1 MTPTSNW
8 RRRPAARPLTSSHPD
23 PVSFA
28 PSIRHGN
35 CLWSSVP
42 PSTAEII
49 GVYCRGVRIEH
60 GGLDDLD
67 GEGLEVGAREG
78 EVAMR
83 RHDRAQEAA
92 VGHELALDGL
102 ALEPGPRGRDADG
115 AVHRGG
121 DAEGEG
127 RQRAQ
132 EVKVKGVEDLH
143 VLAPGDLVRPAAELE
158 PGHMRRPGAGEL
170 GQGEDAEV
178 LPPELAVRLETRIRG
193 TQKQTFGGGQ
203 VIELGRKSS
212 TRQTWI
218 QKGEN
223 VVVDGWGGIVV
234 TSLDTL
240 GSGLASK
247 PRNWWRVGMSD
258 DRTLNVDV
266 GCILD
271 RQAV

>member
-1 MTPTSNW
+1 
-8 RRRPAARPLTSSHPD
+8 
-23 PVSFA
+23 
-28 PSIRHGN
+28 
-35 CLWSSVP
+35 
-42 PSTAEII
+42 
-49 GVYCRGVRIEH
+49 
-60 GGLDDLD
+60 
-67 GEGLEVGAREG
+67 
-78 EVAMR
+78 MR

-102 ALEPGPRGRDADG
+102 ALEPGPGGRDADG

-158 PGHMRRPGAGEL
+158 SGHVRRPGAGEL

-178 LPPELAVRLETRIRG
+178 LPPELAVRLETRVRG
-193 TQKQTFGGGQ
+193 TQKQTFGGGE

-212 TRQTWI
+212 IRQTWI

-223 VVVDGWGGIVV
+223 VVVDGWVKRKSFTHV
-234 TSLDTL
+234 EFMVPRTVRNVPLRTREVN
-240 GSGLASK
+240 LALSQSA
-247 PRNWWRVGMSD
+247 GE
-258 DRTLNVDV
+258 
-266 GCILD
+266 
-271 RQAV
+271 RQKEER